1 MNDRTLWTGLGA
13 LATVAVIGGA
23 AGVVATRHAHAQ
35 AAPHA
40 VVATA
45 VVAPDFSAI
54 VERNGAAV
62 VNITVSG
69 VREPSADDD
78 SAGGMPV
85 DPNDPFFQFFRRL
98 LPPGAAAPTPAPQR
112 VRGVGS
118 GFIVS
123 PDGTIITNAH
133 VVDGADEVSVKLTD
147 HREFKA
153 KVLGSDKKADVAVLK
168 IDARD
173 LPVVPVGKA
182 RDLKVGQWVLA
193 IGSPF
198 GFENTVTA
206 GVVSAKHRSLP
217 DESYVPFIQTDVA
230 VNPGNSGGPLFD
242 VRGDVVGINSQIY
255 SGTGGYQGLSFAI
268 PIELAM
274 KVKDQIVAHGHAS
287 HARLGVTVQP
297 VSQALAQA
305 FGLSRPEGAL
315 VASVEPDS
323 AAAKVGLKAGDI
335 ILATNGTPIAESGD
349 LGARVGGSA
358 PGTRMG
364 LDVWRDGQHRRLVAT
379 LSDSEA
385 GTSTAAN
392 GHSADGK
399 LGLALRA
406 LRPDER
412 REAGV
417 ASGGLLVEAVD
428 GAAAQA
434 GVQPGDVLLSIDGR
448 VLERVDQLRD
458 AMKRH
463 HGPVALLIQRNGGRV
478 FVPVPLG

>member
-1 MNDRTLWTGLGA
+1 
-13 LATVAVIGGA
+13 
-23 AGVVATRHAHAQ
+23 
-35 AAPHA
+35 
-40 VVATA
+40 
-45 VVAPDFSAI
+45 
-54 VERNGAAV
+54 
-62 VNITVSG
+62 
-69 VREPSADDD
+69 
-78 SAGGMPV
+78 
-85 DPNDPFFQFFRRL
+85 
-98 LPPGAAAPTPAPQR
+98 
-112 VRGVGS
+112 
-118 GFIVS
+118 
-123 PDGTIITNAH
+123 
-133 VVDGADEVSVKLTD
+133 
-147 HREFKA
+147 
-153 KVLGSDKKADVAVLK
+153 
-168 IDARD
+168 
-173 LPVVPVGKA
+173 
-182 RDLKVGQWVLA
+182 
-193 IGSPF
+193 
-198 GFENTVTA
+198 
-206 GVVSAKHRSLP
+206 
-217 DESYVPFIQTDVA
+217 
-230 VNPGNSGGPLFD
+230 
-242 VRGDVVGINSQIY
+242 
-255 SGTGGYQGLSFAI
+255 
-268 PIELAM
+268 M

-297 VSQALAQA
+297 VSQALARA
-305 FGLSRPEGAL
+305 FGLSKPEGAL

-335 ILATNGTPIAESGD
+335 ILATNGTPIVESSD

-385 GTSTAAN
+385 ATSTTAN